1 MVLYDMEINFA
12 VVIAI
17 PFAVSLAV
25 TAAVTAALIPYLKKV
40 KSTQEIYELAPE
52 EHKQKSGTPTMGGL
66 AMLCGI
72 ACGCAASMIMLG
84 FSITLVFI
92 LGMTLVFGGIG
103 MLDDLKKITK
113 RQNLGLRARHKLI
126 LQIVLALAFAIYF
139 VLLADKGT
147 YIILPFIWKAVNIG
161 PWMYPYIVFII
172 VAMVNAVNLT
182 DGLDGLASGVSFG
195 VSIFFPVFALL
206 GFSLSLV
213 QNGSLIIDNIN
224 RNMTDAMIFPAIA
237 GACIGFLFFNRHPA
251 KIFMGDTGSL
261 ALGGG
266 LAVGAICSHMEL
278 LLPLAGLIFVVEA
291 LSVIIQVG
299 SYKLRHGKRVFKMA
313 PLHHHFE
320 LSGWREK
327 KVVTVF
333 VSITFILCAVCAV
346 VLIAQSAAI
355 GGL

>member
-1 MVLYDMEINFA
+1 MDTNFA
-12 VVIAI
+12 VILAI

-25 TAAVTAALIPYLKKV
+25 TAAVTAALIPYLKRV

-52 EHKQKSGTPTMGGL
+52 EHKHKSGTPTMGGL

-72 ACGCAASMIMLG
+72 ACGCTAAMIMLG
-84 FSITLVFI
+84 FSTTLCFI
-92 LGMTLVFGGIG
+92 LAMTLIFGGIG

-113 RQNLGLRARHKLI
+113 RQNLGLRARQKLI

-147 YIILPFIWKAVNIG
+147 YIILPFIWKAINIG
-161 PWMYPYIVFII
+161 PWMYPYIIFII

-195 VSIFFPVFALL
+195 VSIFFPIFALL

-213 QNGSLIIDNIN
+213 RNGSLVIDNIS

-237 GACIGFLFFNRHPA
+237 GACIGFLFFNRNPA

-266 LAVGAICSHMEL
+266 LAVGAICSHVEL
-278 LLPLAGLIFVVEA
+278 LLPIVGFIFVLEA
-291 LSVIIQVG
+291 LSVIIQVS
-299 SYKLRHGKRVFKMA
+299 SYKLRNGKRVFKMA

-333 VSITFILCAVCAV
+333 VSITFVLCAICAA
-346 VLIAQSAAI
+346 VLITQSTLV
-355 GGL
+355 GGI